1 MKQILGSH
9 SEVAH
14 VWASRSQ
21 ESGEA
26 SRVFFDGDTIYSYG
40 RHFPI
45 ARFQKMPNGQE
56 VVMFTANDYSVSTS
70 KHKNYVRRAIPD
82 NYTVVVMPSS
92 LWSCYASGK
101 AYLIDEIKNSLQ
113 LSSTANKHAW
123 FNVREAVRAINCLKQ
138 WAELHKRKAK
148 YKFTKTDKAIVKR
161 ALKFKRKYAVAEAKR
176 YKEHQ
181 EQIAKDKQ
189 LLADVCGGDIA
200 KFWHTYGHIPDYES
214 VGSISLYD
222 LPCMVRMSTDNTEVI
237 TSQGA
242 RVPAEHAKRLF
253 PIILRARRTKKAY
266 TIPPMEPVRI
276 GHYTLREISENGD
289 ITIGCHNILWPE
301 VEYIGK
307 ELKVL

>member
-1 MKQILGSH
+1 MKQIFGSH

-56 VVMFTANDYSVSTS
+56 VVLFNADDYSMSTI
-70 KHKNYVRRAIPD
+70 KHKGHVRHAIPD

-92 LWSCYASGK
+92 LWSSYKSGK
-101 AYLIDEIKNSLQ
+101 AYYIGEIKKALDA
-113 LSSTANKHAW
+113 STATVHAW
-123 FNVREAVRAINCLKQ
+123 FNVQEAVRAINCLRQ
-138 WAELHKRKAK
+138 WARLHKRTAN
-148 YKFTKTDKAIVKR
+148 YKFTKTDKASVKR
-161 ALKFKRKYAVAEAKR
+161 ALKFKRKYAEREAKR
-176 YKEHQ
+176 YKERQ
-181 EQIAKDKQ
+181 ELIAKEKQ
-189 LLADVCGGDIA
+189 LLADVCGGDVA
-200 KFWHTYGHIPDYES
+200 KFWHTYGHLPDYES
-214 VGSISLYD
+214 VSGIGLYD

-253 PIILRARRTKKAY
+253 PVILRSRRNKKAY
-266 TIPPMEPVRI
+266 KIPPMEPVRI

-289 ITIGCHNILWPE
+289 VTIGCHNILWPE